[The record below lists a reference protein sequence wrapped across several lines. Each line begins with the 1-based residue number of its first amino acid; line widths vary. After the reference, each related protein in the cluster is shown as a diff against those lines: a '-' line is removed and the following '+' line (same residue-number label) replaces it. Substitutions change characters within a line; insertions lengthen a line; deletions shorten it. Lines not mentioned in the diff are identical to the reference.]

1 MNKLISFVVG
11 FGLVLTAGLAN
22 ADLAAS
28 KDLSERLS
36 GMQAFQAEFV
46 QTVMDGQG
54 NMLQSTSG
62 EMAVQRPGLFYWQ
75 AHPPLEQ
82 LVVSDGEQMWSYD
95 LDLEQVTVQ
104 AMDQRLTQTPAL
116 LLSGEID
123 DLSESYEVSSFNI
136 SDQVKQFH
144 LTPKTPD
151 SLFETLR
158 LTFAEGILVQMHL
171 LDSLG
176 QRSSLEFSN
185 VKVNPSLSKSL
196 FQFTPPEGVDV
207 ITQ

>member
-1 MNKLISFVVG
+1 M
-11 FGLVLTAGLAN
+11 LVAGTVS
-22 ADLAAS
+22 ADLSAS
-28 KDLSERLS
+28 KDLAERLS
-36 GMQAFQAEFV
+36 GMRAFQAAFV

-54 NMLQSTSG
+54 NLLQSTSG

-82 LVVSDGEQMWSYD
+82 LVVSDGEQLWSYD
-95 LDLEQVTVQ
+95 PDLEQVTVQ

-116 LLSGEID
+116 LLSGEVD
-123 DLSESYEVSSFNI
+123 DLAESYEVTSFAI
-136 SDQVKQFH
+136 SETVRQFH

-158 LTFAEGILVQMHL
+158 LTFAGDTLVQMHL

-176 QRSSLEFSN
+176 QRSSLEFNN

-207 ITQ
+207 ISQ

>member
-1 MNKLISFVVG
+1 MNKLISLFVG
-11 FGLVLTAGLAN
+11 FCFVLTAGLAN
-22 ADLAAS
+22 ADLTAS

-54 NMLQSTSG
+54 NMLQTTSG

-95 LDLEQVTVQ
+95 PDLEQVTVQ

-116 LLSGEID
+116 LLSGEVD

-136 SDQVKQFH
+136 SDQVWQFH
-144 LTPKTPD
+144 LRPKAPD

-158 LTFAEGILVQMHL
+158 LTFADGTLVQMHL

-185 VKVNPSLSKSL
+185 VKVNPSLNKSL
-196 FQFTPPEGVDV
+196 FQFTPPAGVDV